1 MGDLQV
7 FLNPCDQMVLE
18 HAFDNLMEEVWGEY
32 LMDISSRE
40 GGGEWLVQKITYKRT
55 VVVLHVSDVWVNL
68 QQSQSHTHPKVS

>member
-40 GGGEWLVQKITYKRT
+40 GGGEWLVQKIT
-55 VVVLHVSDVWVNL
+55 
-68 QQSQSHTHPKVS
+68 